1 MTSTRVPRAL
11 LLTLALATPAVLAC
25 AGGPPTREEAPPPP
39 PPPAKDWSTLFPTR
53 AAFPALTR
61 GVAPGMTRLQAAQ
74 ADPSFTDV
82 TIWTTPEFPELLFRP
97 EIDPVS
103 DTVRALVV
111 DLPAADAETKLSA
124 AWGPAALVKG
134 RADSGTRAVW
144 WDPAAGRRAELMP
157 AVGAT
162 RALRLTAYT
171 PVDRLLGTGPDWAF
185 LDAGPVF
192 GKTVDEIALAYG
204 DRLRVAE
211 RGGAEQVYVKIAGT
225 RPAPDASREFW
236 LSLPMTE
243 YGSTPT
249 RARLGFSRDGKCN
262 GFRLALDY
270 AGQVPARDAIVA
282 LLTQRFGGTAL
293 TVEEEGR
300 AYTLYSSKPR
310 VTGEVDEVAEQY
322 LVKADMGGMIDHR
335 PRAGAQRP
343 RPRPGEGR
351 GQMGVRPATGGLKPK
366 DR

>member
-11 LLTLALATPAVLAC
+11 LLILAFTAPVVLAC
-25 AGGPPTREEAPPPP
+25 AGGPSSREEAPPPP
-39 PPPAKDWSTLFPTR
+39 PPAKDWATLFPTR

-61 GVAPGMTRLQAAQ
+61 GVAPGMTRLQATQ
-74 ADPSFTDV
+74 ADPSFTDA
-82 TIWTTPEFPELLFRP
+82 TLWTTPEFPELLFRP

-103 DTVRALVV
+103 DSVRALVV
-111 DLPAADAETKLSA
+111 DLPAAEAETKLTA

-162 RALRLTAYT
+162 RALRLTAYV
-171 PVDRLLGTGPDWAF
+171 PVDRLLGAGPDWAF
-185 LDAGPVF
+185 LDAGPIF

-204 DRLRVAE
+204 DRLRVAA
-211 RGGAEQVYVKIAGT
+211 RGGAEQVYLKIAGT
-225 RPAPDASREFW
+225 RPSPDLGHEFW

-243 YGSTPT
+243 YSPAPT
-249 RARLGFSRDGKCN
+249 RARLGFTRDGRCN
-262 GFRLALDY
+262 SFRLALDY

-282 LLTQRFGGTAL
+282 LLTQRFGGTAT

-300 AYTLYSSKPR
+300 TYTLYSSRPR

-322 LVKADMGGMIDHR
+322 LVKADMGGMTDHR

-343 RPRPGEGR
+343 RPRPGEGG
-351 GQMGVRPATGGLKPK
+351 GQLGGRPRTGGLKPK